1 MIDVTKSMNGNSLPL
16 IALAIEGLAFIWQ
29 KGVQKHPMNCTCNT
43 CIAIEVS
50 IPVTLTLTL
59 STRK

>member
-1 MIDVTKSMNGNSLPL
+1 MNANYLPL
-16 IALAIEGLAFIWQ
+16 IAFAIEGLAFIWQ

-43 CIAIEVS
+43 CVTIEVS
-50 IPVTLTLTL
+50 IPVTLAITL